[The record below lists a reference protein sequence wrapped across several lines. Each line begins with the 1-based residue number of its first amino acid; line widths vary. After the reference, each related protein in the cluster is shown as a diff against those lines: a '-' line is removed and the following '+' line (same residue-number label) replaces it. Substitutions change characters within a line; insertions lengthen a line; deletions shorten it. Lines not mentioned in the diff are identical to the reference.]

1 MIRESIHGVH
11 GVHLLMYLFLK
22 KDQLNTSKLKKK
34 VTVTSFQFWRYNQK
48 MAKDTKILKE
58 WKNYLAEY

>member
-1 MIRESIHGVH
+1 
-11 GVHLLMYLFLK
+11 MYLFLK

-34 VTVTSFQFWRYNQK
+34 VTVTSFQFWKYNQK
-48 MAKDTKILKE
+48 MAKYTKILKE